1 VLEKLKVVSTTVSLM
16 IDGDEHQYLSSTY
29 QNKNDLIA
37 TNQDSVYLKIH
48 TILKEVKGR
57 NGINTQI
64 YTIVYNQQSD
74 EYEFIVNSSDNTYY
88 RHMFINYPMK
98 LREQT
103 ESGGIID
110 VYETENGIWLSAFSP
125 VINSNGVPVA
135 LLQVDESFRLV
146 Y

>member
-1 VLEKLKVVSTTVSLM
+1 
-16 IDGDEHQYLSSTY
+16 
-29 QNKNDLIA
+29 
-37 TNQDSVYLKIH
+37 
-48 TILKEVKGR
+48 
-57 NGINTQI
+57 
-64 YTIVYNQQSD
+64 
-74 EYEFIVNSSDNTYY
+74 
-88 RHMFINYPMK
+88 MFINYPMK

-125 VINSNGVPVA
+125 VINSSGVPVA